1 MKAVK
6 PINLVTALLFAMVLS
21 AIIACLFQLNPY
33 AIAIILFLVA
43 LFVPTPKGVAL
54 MAITKEIWTQDIIDN
69 LFKNNDWAV
78 RAFNADMYVLLGKVV
93 HIPVAGAPSAIK
105 KNVTVFPVN
114 AIKRTDTDITYAIDT
129 FYSTPR
135 HIENIEKYELSYDKR
150 QSALGEDQAALIQ
163 SALDSLLYR
172 WAVALPQANVVYT
185 DGPDTLATASGAAGN
200 RQKFTKTAFSTI
212 KKKMDKANILDT
224 GRVALLTA
232 DHYNDFFESLSDPE
246 KVDVGRVADLATG
259 KVGRYLNF
267 DIYMRSEV
275 LRFRG
280 ADGAVAVVDEQDA
293 AYVADADDRSAS
305 LFYQDKCVERA
316 KGSVEIFDNPSRAEY
331 YGDIYSMEVR
341 LGGRRRRDEGVFAV
355 VESLAA

>member
-33 AIAIILFLVA
+33 AVAIILFLVA

-54 MAITKEIWTQDIIDN
+54 MAITREIWTQDIIDN
-69 LFKNNDWAV
+69 LFKNNDWAA

-114 AIKRTDTDITYAIDT
+114 AVKRTDTDITYAIDT

-150 QSALGEDQAALIQ
+150 QSALGEDQSALIQ
-163 SALDSLLYR
+163 AAMDSLLYR
-172 WAVALPQANVVYT
+172 WAPLVANTVLT
-185 DGPDTLATASGAAGN
+185 DGADTAATLSGAAGN
-200 RQKFTKTAFSTI
+200 RKSFTKTAFAAI
-212 KKKMDKANILDT
+212 KLKMDAANIDSN
-224 GRVALLTA
+224 GRLCILTA
-232 DHYNDFFESLSDPE
+232 HHYNQFLASLSDPE
-246 KVDVGRVADLATG
+246 RVDVGRVADLKTG
-259 KVGRYLNF
+259 IVGQYLGF
-267 DIYMRSEV
+267 QIYMRSEV
-275 LRFRG
+275 LRYRG
-280 ADGAVAVVDEQDA
+280 ADNVIAVVDEQDD
-293 AYVADADDRSAS
+293 AYVADVDDRAAS
-305 LFYQDKCVERA
+305 LFYQEKCVERA

-341 LGGRRRRDEGVFAV
+341 LGGRQRRTAGVYAV
-355 VESLAA
+355 VEALAA